1 MSTLF
6 TPGTKF
12 GTISSST
19 SEVQKI
25 VLETPSKRPLSPSI
39 TAQKKGTG
47 SEATV
52 TLSCIVFVSGK
63 NAQNDD
69 GNTPNKINFNINYLV
84 TDINKVSIY
93 ISKDSSFIPS
103 DTFYPYVVEIV
114 FKPSQ
119 IANLT
124 NTFNTIKVI
133 NWDAD
138 PEGSRGTETTVLSG
152 AG

>member
-25 VLETPSKRPLSPSI
+25 VLETPSTRPLSPSI
-39 TAQKKGTG
+39 TAQKTGTG

-69 GNTPNKINFNINYLV
+69 GNAPNKINFNINYLV

-138 PEGSRGTETTVLSG
+138 PEGSRGTEIEIEDI
-152 AG
+152 